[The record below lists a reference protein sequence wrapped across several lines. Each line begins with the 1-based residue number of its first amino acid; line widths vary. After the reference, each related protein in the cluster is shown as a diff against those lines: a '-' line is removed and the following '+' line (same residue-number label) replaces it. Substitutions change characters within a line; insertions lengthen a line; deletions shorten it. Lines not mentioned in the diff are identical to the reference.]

1 MARSYTEQMQR
12 IVNVYREEGGKW
24 PTTARAIAYWA
35 IENGYWRPQP
45 STIVNQCAELLSR
58 AMREEYITDPQGRKV
73 RAKHAARIDQEGE
86 QLVLWAD
93 IRTAS
98 RSYMETAFKQR
109 RNQIVSDCYQLKTD
123 VDSFNENRSADR
135 PIQMV
140 FDFTYDL
147 EELGGLDSV
156 ADD

>member
-1 MARSYTEQMQR
+1 
-12 IVNVYREEGGKW
+12 
-24 PTTARAIAYWA
+24 
-35 IENGYWRPQP
+35 
-45 STIVNQCAELLSR
+45 
-58 AMREEYITDPQGRKV
+58 MREEYITDPQGRKV